1 MTLVERLGLAL
12 VKPRAAL
19 ATAGDRAHAG
29 RSGTDLLIA
38 IAVLVLVTQLRA
50 IVSAVWL
57 GAAVE
62 ATLGLRA
69 IVQTLTDVLAIDLG
83 FLLLGALA
91 IWAASGP
98 RRDLGRASD
107 LSCVAVLPLVFV
119 ELVATVIVLALGL
132 EVPRAVMSGLSL
144 VAYTW
149 TGVLVALA
157 VSVVRT
163 PAPAVAVTPL
173 ARRAGWGIVAV
184 AAAGLV
190 VQAVWLVRYF
200 DQMRPVVAGDP
211 APLFALPRIEAK
223 GALGPRVELA
233 SARGKIV
240 VLDFWATWCQP
251 CIASLPR
258 LEAFQR
264 QHPEVVVMTINL
276 DDAAEARVMFDER
289 GFTMALLAAN
299 REVTDQYDVAA
310 IPHTVLIDPQGVVR
324 RIHRGGKLDL
334 EREIAPLR

>member
-1 MTLVERLGLAL
+1 MIERLGLAL
-12 VKPRAAL
+12 VRPRAAL
-19 ATAGDRAHAG
+19 AVAGDREHAG

-38 IAVLVLVTQLRA
+38 IAVLVVVTQLRA

-83 FLLLGALA
+83 FLLLGALV

-132 EVPRAVMSGLSL
+132 DVPRGVMTGLSL

-149 TGVLVALA
+149 TGVLIALA
-157 VSVVRT
+157 ISVVRAPT
-163 PAPAVAVTPL
+163 PSIEATPVA
-173 ARRAGWGIVAV
+173 RKAGWALAGVV
-184 AAAGLV
+184 AAGLV
-190 VQAVWLVRYF
+190 VQAIWFVRYV
-200 DQMRPVVAGDP
+200 DTMRPVMAGDP
-211 APLFALPRIEAK
+211 APAFELPRIEAK
-223 GALGPRVELA
+223 GTLGSKVALA
-233 SARGKIV
+233 SSRGKVV
-240 VLDFWATWCQP
+240 VLDFWATWCHP
-251 CIASLPR
+251 CLASLPR

-264 QHPEVVVMTINL
+264 QHPEVAVMTINL
-276 DDAAEARVMFDER
+276 DDPAEARAIFDQR
-289 GFTMALLAAN
+289 GFSMALLAA
-299 REVTDQYDVAA
+299 DQDVAGRYNVGP
-310 IPHTVLIDPQGVVR
+310 IPHTVVIDPQGQVR
-324 RIHRGGKLDL
+324 AVHRGGKLDL